1 MISIS
6 DHAEEEVVKTGDQV
20 VFDLGDPSILEAEVE
35 NWKERAMFAESK
47 AEALEEEQLRL
58 QEKIGELTVQL
69 QSSMEH
75 QGQFM
80 VAGDKANMTV
90 QKMNSDTADD
100 VVKALAPQLSA
111 ITSLDGNIGTVLAQ
125 VSTIATTLRGLPTLL
140 TGQVETMLSN
150 QSSELGRS
158 FDF

>member
-35 NWKERAMFAESK
+35 NWKKRAMFAESK